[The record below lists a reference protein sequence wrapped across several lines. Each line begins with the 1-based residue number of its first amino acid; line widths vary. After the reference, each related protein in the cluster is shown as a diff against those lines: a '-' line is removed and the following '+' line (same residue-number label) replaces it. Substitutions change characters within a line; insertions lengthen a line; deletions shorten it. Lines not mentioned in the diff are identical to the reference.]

1 MKSKAIVKV
10 DLKTA
15 VNLWFHCQ
23 SMHRPRGSVKLTP
36 AVLSGFLEK
45 VGALQLD
52 SINVVE
58 RAHYLTLW
66 SRFGNYDKADIDQWI
81 YQDKIAY
88 EYWGHEASILPI
100 SHLPLGRR
108 RMKLFPPE
116 SWLNSSWWKQQ
127 QTSPASKRRVLRR
140 LRTEGPLESAH
151 FEKTVG
157 DRKRAQQLGAVA
169 PVMPGHKE
177 DKRSLQ
183 LLWHAGKVAVST
195 RRYFRRI
202 YDLSERVFPE
212 TETVTRAAYHDS
224 WLFIGLK
231 GNGIATEKHLENYFT
246 APKLKAPERRAIIDR
261 NLKAGRIVEVQID
274 DRKDRCFM
282 LPEHVDQLNALD
294 DPTGTTLVCP
304 FDSFLWQ
311 RKRAEALLD
320 FHYRIEIYVP
330 QKKRQFGYYVLPI
343 LHDGKLVGR
352 LDPKLHRDKALLEIK
367 SIYLEETFKRTP
379 RFDQALRET
388 LHDLAAFVGAQD
400 LQMPAGWGALA

>member
-10 DLKTA
+10 DLQTA
-15 VNLWFHCQ
+15 VKLWFRCQ
-23 SMHRPRGSVKLTP
+23 GMHRPRGSVKLTP
-36 AVLSGFLEK
+36 ATLSGFLEQG
-45 VGALQLD
+45 GALQLD
-52 SINVVE
+52 SINVLD

-66 SRFGNYDKADIDQWI
+66 SRFGNYDKAEVDQWI

-108 RMKLFPPE
+108 RMKAFPPE

-127 QTSPASKRRVLRR
+127 QTSQASKRRVLRR
-140 LRTEGPLESAH
+140 LRSEGPLESAH
-151 FEKTVG
+151 FEKTAK
-157 DRKRAQQLGAVA
+157 DRVREQQQGAVA

-183 LLWHAGKVAVST
+183 LLWHAGKVAVSART
-195 RRYFRRI
+195 HFRRI
-202 YDLSERVFPE
+202 YDLSERIFPE
-212 TETVTRAAYHDS
+212 TETATRAAYHDS
-224 WLFIGLK
+224 WLFISLK
-231 GNGIATEKHLENYFT
+231 GNGIASEKHLENYIT
-246 APKLKAPERRAIIDR
+246 APKLKAPERRAVIDH
-261 NLKAGRIVEVQID
+261 NLKAGRIVEVKID
-274 DRKDRCFM
+274 DLKERYFM
-282 LPEHVDQLNALD
+282 LPAHVDQLNALEY
-294 DPTGTTLVCP
+294 PTGTTLVCP

-367 SIYLEETFKRTP
+367 SIYLEETFKRSS

-388 LHDLAAFVGAQD
+388 LHDLAQFVGAQN
-400 LQMPAGWGALA
+400 LKVPAGWGVLA